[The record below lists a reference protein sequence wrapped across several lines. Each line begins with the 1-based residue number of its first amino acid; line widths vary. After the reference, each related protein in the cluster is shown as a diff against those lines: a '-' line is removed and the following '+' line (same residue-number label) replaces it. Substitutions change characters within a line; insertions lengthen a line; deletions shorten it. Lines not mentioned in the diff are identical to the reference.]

1 MAQWAGG
8 EDRGGWRRRIGGIL
22 LAIALATAVVQPAS
36 AQGSELSDEAE
47 RLAAEGLAKILQAL
61 DLLMTTIPQYAAPEV
76 MPNGDIIIRRLHPE
90 EEEDLEPDAPEG
102 DADSGTET

>member
-1 MAQWAGG
+1 MAQWAGS

-22 LAIALATAVVQPAS
+22 LAVALAAAAAQPAK
-36 AQGSELSDEAE
+36 AQDSQLSDEAE

-61 DLLMTTIPQYAAPEV
+61 DLLMKTIPQYAAPEV

-90 EEEDLEPDAPEG
+90 EEEELEPDSPKG
-102 DADSGTET
+102 DPDSGTET